1 MAKAQDA
8 FRTISEV
15 SDALDTPTHVLRF
28 WESKFSQI
36 KPVKRAG
43 GRRYYRPDDMAL
55 LAGIKDLLHEQG
67 MTIKGAQKL
76 LREKG
81 VKSVV
86 ALGHARLSDDPAS
99 ANAAEIIDITPKL
112 KPEPEPA
119 PSPTREIVEAGA
131 AEDEATPA
139 AGPEPEDAPESV
151 SLFSAPSA
159 TIPPAPAPELPK
171 VQIIR
176 PGMENAGASPQDILE
191 EAAKPTEEPIAASTD
206 HAPDIEVEIPTEP
219 VAAPE
224 IAPEAEPERI
234 AMPPVAKPAPSFPPI
249 TEPKDMPAR
258 FFASLQKADLDVV
271 QSKSSQIA
279 PLVARL
285 EAARDQLRR
294 I

>member
-86 ALGHARLSDDPAS
+86 ALGHTRLSDDPAS
-99 ANAAEIIDITPKL
+99 ANAAEIIDITTKL
-112 KPEPEPA
+112 TPEPEEAPA
-119 PSPTREIVEAGA
+119 PTLEIVETEA
-131 AEDEATPA
+131 AEDAATPA
-139 AGPEPEDAPESV
+139 SDPVPEDETESV
-151 SLFSAPSA
+151 SQFSTPPV
-159 TIPPAPAPELPK
+159 TIPPAPAPEPPK

-176 PGMENAGASPQDILE
+176 PGMENSDASPRVILE
-191 EAAKPTEEPIAASTD
+191 EAAKPTDGPIVASTD
-206 HAPDIEVEIPTEP
+206 HAPDIEVEAPTEP
-219 VAAPE
+219 LAAPE
-224 IAPEAEPERI
+224 IAPETKPERI

-249 TEPKDMPAR
+249 AEPKDMPAR
-258 FFASLQKADLDVV
+258 FFASLQKADLEVV